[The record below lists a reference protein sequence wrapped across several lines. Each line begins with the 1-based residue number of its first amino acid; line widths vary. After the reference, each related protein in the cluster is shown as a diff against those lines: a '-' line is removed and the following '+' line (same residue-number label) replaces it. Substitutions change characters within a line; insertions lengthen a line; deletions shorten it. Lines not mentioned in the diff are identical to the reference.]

1 MRSSLPLYK
10 IGFFSNRMMNIAFPV
25 CVAAQAAV
33 VVIPTLAR
41 LFDVVPLSAFQWL
54 IVAAV
59 SLVPLA
65 VGEVGKLLTHLHRK
79 KEKTEAV
86 LSGFG
91 TKKRGC

>member
-1 MRSSLPLYK
+1 M
-10 IGFFSNRMMNIAFPV
+10 
-25 CVAAQAAV
+25 
-33 VVIPTLAR
+33 
-41 LFDVVPLSAFQWL
+41 PLSAFQWL

-86 LSGFG
+86 LGGFG
-91 TKKRGC
+91 AKKRGC